1 MLNYSKNNVYF
12 CRMKFEDIHN
22 VHEKLH
28 EENASPEALEERCDG
43 AVLHRW
49 RYKMNVQRHLSICQ
63 VCFAWCAKVPCQLS
77 EAHCTCAKAPC
88 RLSEA
93 HCTCAK
99 APCRLSE
106 AHCKLLVSA
115 KSLADSQTALFVTL
129 PYGES
134 SISA

>member
-1 MLNYSKNNVYF
+1 MSMKSCMRRMPVLKLWRSVATVPF
-12 CRMKFEDIHN
+12 CIAGGM
-22 VHEKLH
+22 
-28 EENASPEALEERCDG
+28 
-43 AVLHRW
+43 
-49 RYKMNVQRHLSICQ
+49 KMNVQRHLSICQ

-106 AHCKLLVSA
+106 AYCTCAKAPCRLSEAHCKLLVSA

-134 SISA
+134 SISAYI

>member
-49 RYKMNVQRHLSICQ
+49 RYENECATPPFHLSGLFCM
-63 VCFAWCAKVPCQLS
+63 VCKSTLS
-77 EAHCTCAKAPC
+77 IVRSLLHVCKST
-88 RLSEA
+88 LSIVRS
-93 HCTCAK
+93 
-99 APCRLSE
+99 PLQIIGVR
-106 AHCKLLVSA
+106 
-115 KSLADSQTALFVTL
+115 
-129 PYGES
+129 
-134 SISA
+134 